1 MKLIIF
7 FSILS
12 FSIFGQKH
20 TDDGF
25 KWYSVKKMPVETWCH
40 VKSYS
45 ENYYFYLD
53 LTENCKEELKKTQ
66 IEYKID
72 PLEIGEK
79 REAEAYGDGQYS
91 FWRNSYGDDFDVEVR
106 FYDFG
111 EMSFLSLVFIEL

>member
-1 MKLIIF
+1 MKLIFF

-72 PLEIGEK
+72 TLEIGEK